1 MSDPNP
7 DKSKGSDFS
16 SMRNRGWVSL
26 RDFCKIADVTYPTAL
41 RWCKLD
47 MILFVQVGGTKR
59 IYEEEIARFIQHGT
73 LKADPEKRQ
82 AEKDKRTEYK
92 QNAEQQRRNQNRT

>member
-1 MSDPNP
+1 MTEP
-7 DKSKGSDFS
+7 S
-16 SMRNRGWVSL
+16 SGKPRTLGEMRNRGWVSL

-47 MILFVQVGGTKR
+47 MIQFVQVGGTKR

-73 LKADPEKRQ
+73 LKADPIKRQ
-82 AEKDKRTEYK
+82 HEKDKRAEYK
-92 QNAEQQRRNQNRT
+92 QNAELTRRLQKY

>member
-1 MSDPNP
+1 MSDDPNP
-7 DKSKGSDFS
+7 SRS
-16 SMRNRGWVSL
+16 RNPLALARDRGWVSL

-47 MILFVQVGGTKR
+47 MINFVQVGGVKR
-59 IYEEEIARFIQHGT
+59 IYEEELARFIQHGT

-82 AEKDKRTEYK
+82 AEKDKRAEYK
-92 QNAEQQRRNQNRT
+92 QNAIDQRRKD